1 MVVDLREF
9 DDFPVTV
16 VLEAAPG
23 EITSFAPEVTQVD
36 RVTFQLSIQKSG
48 EEYFCQGTAKAAV
61 VMDCSRC
68 AGSYRTDL
76 SESTNFIIRSD
87 TGLTGTETDVVDN
100 EDYVLLHGHDAVADV
115 TDMVRQTLVLA
126 VDLKPL
132 CREDCKG
139 LCPVCGTN
147 LNERTCHCE
156 RNNSDGRWDGLKGLL
171 QG

>member
-16 VLEAAPG
+16 MLEAAPG
-23 EITSFAPEVTQVD
+23 EITSIAPEVTQVE
-36 RVTFQLSIQKSG
+36 RVTFLLSIQKSG
-48 EEYFCQGTAKAAV
+48 EEYFCQGTAQATV
-61 VMDCSRC
+61 TMDCSRC
-68 AGSYRTDL
+68 AGSFQTDL
-76 SESTNFIIRSD
+76 SESTDFIIRSD
-87 TGLTGTETDVVDN
+87 AGPADSGTNVVDS
-100 EDYVLLHGHDAVADV
+100 EDYVFLHGHDAVADV
-115 TDMVRQTLVLA
+115 TEMVRQTLVLA

-171 QG
+171 QS